1 MTLMNVSKNLKIGAY
16 VLMSAMVF
24 TACSSDDA
32 DPVANE
38 GTLKISARA
47 SYNNSVGRMSVNAV
61 NESVNVTSFL
71 VNFKE
76 IELERV
82 DADDDDSNNM
92 YGSDDDVELQGPF
105 IIDLMSGINTPLVN
119 ISIPNGIYKEIEF
132 EFDKSTDNDSPML
145 GKSIKMSGEINGTP
159 FVFWHDFEEE
169 IEIDYED
176 SNTNLVIDNNANEIV
191 INFNLTAV
199 VGPTGSVDITT
210 ATDNDGD
217 GIITISPNDQDGNN
231 QLAQALKE
239 AIKAQIELLE
249 DED

>member
-1 MTLMNVSKNLKIGAY
+1 MNVSKNLKIGAY